1 MKTYK
6 LVLKKKA
13 DFSLFC
19 PNLAVS
25 NTQDLQDSRSATWQ
39 GLIRYAV
46 LTYYRRVVPTS
57 TTNQCKN
64 ACLQLT
70 HILFQV
76 PLNYSVLKIYTL
88 KKHKCNVHDLYI
100 KYLL

>member
-70 HILFQV
+70 HFILSSTELFSLKNLHPLKAQV
-76 PLNYSVLKIYTL
+76 
-88 KKHKCNVHDLYI
+88 
-100 KYLL
+100 